1 MTEDAITS
9 DPLPP
14 GKIDIHSHL
23 LPGIDDGCRD
33 LDDSV
38 ACVERLIAQGYVG
51 TICTPHFWSAQFP
64 LITTES
70 IRDLTESLQIHLN
83 ARGLDY
89 RLWTGGEVR
98 LHKNFVSEMKRR
110 ELPTLAG
117 SRCLLVDF
125 WGDKW
130 EKWVTPTFEKLLSE
144 GYQPILA
151 HPERL
156 RCTTEV
162 GKCLDELTNMG
173 VWLQG
178 NFRCMTGEEG
188 SQADALVRQ
197 FLREGRYQFMALD
210 MHQPETLQGR
220 LDGAEFV
227 LAEFGSDT
235 LERLT
240 ATAPRQKI
248 LRVT

>member
-1 MTEDAITS
+1 MTQAPPTP

-33 LDDSV
+33 LDDSFV
-38 ACVERLIAQGYVG
+38 CVERLIARGYVG
-51 TICTPHFWSAQFP
+51 TICTPHFWSEAFP
-64 LITTES
+64 LITAERV
-70 IRDLTESLQIHLN
+70 RDLTESLQIHLD
-83 ARGLDY
+83 ARGLKY
-89 RLWTGGEVR
+89 RLWPGGEVR
-98 LHKNFVSEMKRR
+98 LYKNFLADMNRR

-117 SRCLLVDF
+117 SKCLLVDF
-125 WGDKW
+125 WDDKW
-130 EKWVTPTFEKLLSE
+130 EKWITPTFEKLLSA

-156 RCTTEV
+156 KCKTDV
-162 GKCLDELTNMG
+162 GKCLDELTRLG

-188 SQADALVRQ
+188 PQADALVRQ

-210 MHQPETLQGR
+210 LHRPETLEGR
-220 LDGAEFV
+220 LDGADLV
-227 LAEFGSDT
+227 TAEFGAQT

-240 ATAPRQKI
+240 TTAPRQKI
-248 LRVT
+248 LRVV